1 MLEVEFCLMF
11 YLFCDASSYQ
21 KVISWNLHAS
31 TDRFAK
37 SPPDLRPNISC
48 GQSKIS
54 RVGREGNA
62 GELVK
67 NHGRSIFFG
76 ILSLFVKNPNA
87 SWWQEFVHPKNLH
100 CSNTFLPWNALK
112 IATKFWRGS
121 WLNDLEPPCYLSIF
135 FIFFTENGGE
145 KQRRGFTTSHLV
157 WPLGLQLG
165 SQPTTPRVCLPR
177 LDDAPK
183 SWEWNC
189 GVFLFGRGKLFST
202 NLSHPLTFFSS
213 ADFGK
218 SWKKYFKNLSTS
230 FRICFTQVVKIVV
243 LLSLGSRGLKP
254 NLFKNHI
261 SF

>member
-11 YLFCDASSYQ
+11 YRFYDASSYQ

-54 RVGREGNA
+54 RVGCEGNA
-62 GELVK
+62 DELVK

-121 WLNDLEPPCYLSIF
+121 WLNDLGPPCYLSIF
-135 FIFFTENGGE
+135 FIFLHR
-145 KQRRGFTTSHLV
+145 KRWRKTTSRLHNVAFGMASWPSTWLTAYDSACLFAKVGRCSKVMRVKLRSFFV
-157 WPLGLQLG
+157 WTWQ
-165 SQPTTPRVCLPR
+165 
-177 LDDAPK
+177 
-183 SWEWNC
+183 
-189 GVFLFGRGKLFST
+189 
-202 NLSHPLTFFSS
+202 TFFFDKPFAST
-213 ADFGK
+213 DFFFVCRF
-218 SWKKYFKNLSTS
+218 WKILEKVRRTFLQAFAYASPKLWKLWFCSHW
-230 FRICFTQVVKIVV
+230 V
-243 LLSLGSRGLKP
+243 P
-254 NLFKNHI
+254 ED
-261 SF
+261 

>member
-11 YLFCDASSYQ
+11 YRFYDASSYQ

-62 GELVK
+62 DELVK
-67 NHGRSIFFG
+67 NHGRSIFFRD
-76 ILSLFVKNPNA
+76 SESFRQKPHA

-121 WLNDLEPPCYLSIF
+121 WLNDLGPPRYLSIF
-135 FIFFTENGGE
+135 FIFLHR
-145 KQRRGFTTSHLV
+145 KRWRKTTSRLHNVAFGMASWPSTWLTAYDSACLFAKVGRSKSHESETAEIFV
-157 WPLGLQLG
+157 WTWQTFFFDKTFASTDLFFFVCRFGKILEKVRRTFLQPFAYA
-165 SQPTTPRVCLPR
+165 S
-177 LDDAPK
+177 PK
-183 SWEWNC
+183 SW
-189 GVFLFGRGKLFST
+189 KLWFC
-202 NLSHPLTFFSS
+202 SHWVPE
-213 ADFGK
+213 D
-218 SWKKYFKNLSTS
+218 
-230 FRICFTQVVKIVV
+230 
-243 LLSLGSRGLKP
+243 
-254 NLFKNHI
+254 
-261 SF
+261 